1 MRGRVGE
8 SVRVPLLVILTVS
21 SAAAVGVLRVT
32 GTLLTR
38 RTGSRVIIIITITI
52 VGIIIV
58 IIATE
63 APLHQK
69 TELRNRETAIARAEE
84 VVPISLK

>member
-1 MRGRVGE
+1 MPMRGRVGIN
-8 SVRVPLLVILTVS
+8 VRVPLLVILTVS

-32 GTLLTR
+32 GTLLLR
-38 RTGSRVIIIITITI
+38 RTGSHVITIITIVM

-58 IIATE
+58 FIARE

-69 TELRNRETAIARAEE
+69 TGLRNTETAIAPAEE
-84 VVPISLK
+84 AHC